1 MFVRDRLIVSSSSV
15 LILIRSIFSMRIS
28 KLNRLLLNSQEIIM
42 KADRCLCISF
52 RPRFLFFR
60 ATILV
65 EISKAFSPRSKILLR
80 GKLNLK
86 LKNLFK
92 PILKSL
98 AQPSIWG
105 CLEKAVSQR
114 LNQVSILKYKDS
126 ACIVFFSIFPVVST
140 TLPIKEIGVCC
151 ILYIPFLIGVATS
164 FFIKKT
170 LTKEND
176 LYILNIY

>member
-42 KADRCLCISF
+42 KADLCLCISF

-65 EISKAFSPRSKILLR
+65 EISKAFSPHSKILLR
-80 GKLNLK
+80 GKLHLK

-98 AQPSIWG
+98 AQPLIWG
-105 CLEKAVSQR
+105 YLEKVVSQR
-114 LNQVSILKYKDS
+114 LNQGSILKYKDS
-126 ACIVFFSIFPVVST
+126 ACIVFFLSMF
-140 TLPIKEIGVCC
+140 
-151 ILYIPFLIGVATS
+151 
-164 FFIKKT
+164 
-170 LTKEND
+170 
-176 LYILNIY
+176 